1 RPGWPPRK
9 KRNRP
14 SSSRLKPL
22 TPISS
27 R

>member
-1 RPGWPPRK
+1 PPRK

-14 SSSRLKPL
+14 SSSRLRPL

>member
-14 SSSRLKPL
+14 SSSRLRPL